1 MLTLLHNTTSV
12 PQSQFPSLEAL
23 LAEPFPRTPEDLLQ
37 LERRLSTAAAQ
48 VADQIVLVQLTRAHE
63 DEAFV
68 RQAIAHVRAQ
78 SPVPLVHKGCRT
90 TSVLLLGGTCLVLE
104 TPYLREDRRGRR
116 GRRRHKRGPHGAG
129 CYPVLEAL
137 GIADRVSPA
146 TRSEIALHVVQA
158 ASYREAAAML
168 ARRGLSCDVSSL
180 VRISTATAE
189 ASTRLRD
196 AALAAAL
203 RVPVPSDGPLAG
215 KRVRVSLDGGRVRL
229 RRTHRGRKTAKGRH
243 GFSTPWRE
251 PRLLVIDILDEQGQ
265 PDRLRLPLYDVLIGD
280 AEAVWALLIGYLR
293 LLGAAY
299 ADVVEFI
306 ADGAEWI
313 WHRVERLSSLAEIP
327 ASKLVEVLDFYH
339 ASQYL
344 SETIATDRS
353 MSKAQRRALYKR
365 LRHAL
370 RHKADGV
377 EVVIEELRAL
387 ATTQRGKTITRA
399 LSYVEA
405 HAHRMRYV
413 TLEAR
418 KLSIG
423 SGQVESA
430 VRRVINLRFKAPGS
444 FWTET
449 TVSGLMHLRAAF
461 KAGRWDDVMI
471 GVMTDTGQTP
481 RFEPVNT
488 TATPRS
494 AEAQERDTPQTSRES
509 RKQVA

>member
-1 MLTLLHNTTSV
+1 MLSLIHHTTSV
-12 PQSQFPSLEAL
+12 SQPQFSSLEAL
-23 LAEPFPRTPEDLLQ
+23 LDEPFPRTPEDLLQ
-37 LERRLSTAAAQ
+37 LEQRLSTAAVQ

-68 RQAIAHVRAQ
+68 RQAIAQGRDR

-90 TSVLLLGGTCLVLE
+90 TSVLLLGGTCIVLK
-104 TPYLREDRRGRR
+104 TPYLREDRRRRR
-116 GRRRHKRGPHGAG
+116 GRRRHKRGPYGTG

-158 ASYREAAAML
+158 ASYREAAEML
-168 ARRGLSCDVSSL
+168 TRRGLACDVSSL

-189 ASTRLRD
+189 TSSRLRE

-203 RVPVPSDGPLAG
+203 SLPVSPHGPLAG
-215 KRVRVSLDGGRVRL
+215 KRVRVSLDGGRVRT
-229 RRTHRGRKTAKGRH
+229 RRRRRGRKTAKGRH
-243 GFSTPWRE
+243 SFSTPWRE
-251 PRLLVIDILDEQGQ
+251 PRLLVIDILNEQGQ

-306 ADGAEWI
+306 ADGAAWI
-313 WHRVERLSSLAEIP
+313 WHRVERLSRLAEIP
-327 ASKLVEVLDFYH
+327 AAKLVEVLDFYH

-344 SETIATDRS
+344 YETLATGRR
-353 MSKAQRRALYKR
+353 MSKAQRQALYKR

-377 EVVIEELRAL
+377 EVVMEELRAL
-387 ATTQRGKTITRA
+387 ATTQRGKIITRA
-399 LSYVEA
+399 LSYIEA

-418 KLSIG
+418 QLSIG

-471 GVMTDTGQTP
+471 GVLTDTWQTP
-481 RFEPVNT
+481 SFMPVST
-488 TATPRS
+488 RATHRS
-494 AEAQERDTPQTSRES
+494 AETQERDTPQSFLES
-509 RKQVA
+509 RKPAA

>member
-1 MLTLLHNTTSV
+1 MLTLVHHNANGH
-12 PQSQFPSLEAL
+12 PYPFLSLAAL
-23 LAEPFPRTPEDLLQ
+23 LAEPFPQTPEDMLQ
-37 LERRLSTAAAQ
+37 LEQRLSVAAAQ
-48 VADQIVLVQLTRAHE
+48 TADQMVLVQLTRAHE
-63 DEAFV
+63 AEAFV
-68 RQAIAHVRAQ
+68 MQAIAQARAQ
-78 SPVPLVHKGCRT
+78 SPVPLVHKGFRM
-90 TSVLLLGGTCLVLE
+90 TSVLLLGGTRLVLE

-116 GRRRHKRGPHGAG
+116 GRRRRTRGPHGAG

-203 RVPVPSDGPLAG
+203 RVPVPSDGPLVG

-251 PRLLVIDILDEQGQ
+251 PRLLVIDVLDDQGR
-265 PDRLRLPLYDVLIGD
+265 PDRLCLPLYDVLIGD

-313 WHRVERLSSLAEIP
+313 WKRVERLRTLAEIP
-327 ASKLVEVLDFYH
+327 PSTLVEVLDFYH

-353 MSKAQRRALYKR
+353 LSKAQCRALYKR

-370 RHKADGV
+370 RHQADGV
-377 EVVIEELRAL
+377 EVVMEALQAL
-387 ATTQRGKTITRA
+387 AATRRGKAITRA
-399 LSYVEA
+399 LRYVEV

-413 TLEAR
+413 ALEAR

-444 FWTET
+444 FWTAT

-471 GVMTDTGQTP
+471 GALTDTFQTP
-481 RFEPVNT
+481 SFEPVST

-494 AEAQERDTPQTSRES
+494 AEAQERDMPQTFLES
-509 RKQVA
+509 RKQAA